1 MEFVILW
8 SSCGDPVEL
17 LWRLCGVCNP
27 VKLLWGSCGPQS
39 ILWCAGDFGFSVEVA
54 PYFSIFI
61 LYFYIY

>member
-8 SSCGDPVEL
+8 SSCGDPVEF

-39 ILWCAGDFGFSVEVA
+39 ILWCAGDFW
-54 PYFSIFI
+54 IFCGSRA
-61 LYFYIY
+61 LF